1 MGEIEFGWLFQKFD
15 SSKKSNFFGLTLSLI
30 PLVCRPAQ
38 ICFQTLAKLSPY
50 TLKSHSLK

>member
-1 MGEIEFGWLFQKFD
+1 MGELELGWLFQKFD
-15 SSKKSNFFGLTLSLI
+15 FSKKSNFFGLTLSLI